1 MKVMTTRAR
10 ENGAYVSVDGVTT
23 YYEVAGNG
31 DAVVWLHGGLCTAET
46 LDGVVGGLA
55 GSYRVFVPERV
66 GHGRTPDRP
75 GPYSYEDQ
83 AAHTIAFIEALGL
96 ASVRLAGWSD
106 GALVGLL
113 VALRRPRLVSHL
125 VFVDKCL
132 TLDSV
137 PIELRIAATEDLER
151 AVPPSLLNAYRAV
164 SPDGAE
170 HLPIVLAKLQRLWT
184 SPTGVELSDL
194 ANLRTPTLL
203 VAADGGMVSLDALA
217 EIHRALPTAQ
227 VAVVPG
233 TTHALPL
240 EKPDAIAQLCREFF
254 AA

>member
-1 MKVMTTRAR
+1 MTTHAR
-10 ENGAYVSVDGVTT
+10 DNGTYVTVSGVPT
-23 YYEVAGNG
+23 YYEVAGDG
-31 DAVVWLHGGLCTAET
+31 DPVVWLHGGLCTAET
-46 LDGVVGGLA
+46 LDGVVAGLA
-55 GSYRVFVPERV
+55 GTYRVFVPERV

-96 ASVRLAGWSD
+96 ESVRLAGWSD

-125 VFVDKCL
+125 VFVDNCV

-137 PIELRIAATEDLER
+137 PIELRAAATEDIEQ
-151 AVPPSLLNAYRAV
+151 AVPPFLLDAYRTL

-170 HLPIVLAKLQRLWT
+170 HLPVVLAKLQRLWT

-194 ANLRTPTLL
+194 ANLHTPTLL
-203 VAADGGMVSLDALA
+203 VAADSGMVSLDALA
-217 EIHRALPTAQ
+217 DIHRALPAAQ

-240 EKPDAIAQLCREFF
+240 EKPDAVAQLCHEFF